1 VSGRVPGE
9 QDRMMRAG
17 YVRDERGFL
26 GARISFR
33 PPAVA
38 GTRQSASY

>member
-1 VSGRVPGE
+1 
-9 QDRMMRAG
+9 MMRAG
-17 YVRDERGFL
+17 YVRDGRGFL
-26 GARISFR
+26 GARIGFR